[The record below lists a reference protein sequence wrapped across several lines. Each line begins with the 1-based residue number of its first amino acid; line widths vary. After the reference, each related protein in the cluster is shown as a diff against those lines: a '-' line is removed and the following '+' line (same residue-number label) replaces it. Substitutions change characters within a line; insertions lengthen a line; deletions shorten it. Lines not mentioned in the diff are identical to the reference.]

1 MNYIEVEGHK
11 DLVRDMNTTAI
22 LNTNKNA
29 YQQAKE
35 RSARIEREKEEI
47 NILKHDVN
55 EIKDMLQKLLEQNN
69 G

>member
-1 MNYIEVEGHK
+1 MYHQVKGHK

-29 YQQAKE
+29 YEAARE
-35 RSARIEREKEEI
+35 RDRRIKKEKEEI
-47 NILKHDVN
+47 NILKRDVS

>member
-1 MNYIEVEGHK
+1 MYHQVKGHK

-29 YQQAKE
+29 YEQAKE
-35 RSARIEREKEEI
+35 RAERIKKEKEEI
-47 NILKHDVN
+47 NILKRDVS

>member
-35 RSARIEREKEEI
+35 RVERIKKEKEEI
-47 NILKHDVN
+47 NILKQDVN
-55 EIKDMLQKLLEQNN
+55 EIKDMLQKLLEKNN

>member
-29 YQQAKE
+29 YPQAKE
-35 RSARIEREKEEI
+35 RSERIKKEKKEI
-47 NILKHDVN
+47 NILKEDVN
-55 EIKDMLQKLLEQNN
+55 EIKDMLRKLLEQNN